1 MFRPLARLFPQLYAA
16 KPAIR
21 ATPEWTI
28 GTGTADE
35 NPEIRFRRELYER
48 LRSPITVRW
57 LDRSRIRIFPNNE
70 LSRVV
75 YLTGL
80 YEPNEFLWLD
90 RFLARGMT
98 VIDAGANQG
107 LYTIFAARRVG
118 PEGRVISLEPSRR
131 EFDRLTELVRFNR
144 LRNVRCRRLAL
155 SRAPGRGQLRV
166 AAEWNAGHNTLGEF
180 GYETTELVRLEEVD
194 VRALD
199 AIVADEG
206 LQRVDLIKLDIE
218 GAEYDALRGA
228 EATIRRFRP
237 AILVELADRTLQH
250 QGASSAQIWTFLE
263 ALSYRLYAFD
273 ADSRALVPAHQRDYY
288 DSENLVALAE
298 EENAKAP

>member
-118 PEGRVISLEPSRR
+118 PEGDGVLRHYGFGLIPIVTRELEGEDLVSSHPGFGKTRMKR
-131 EFDRLTELVRFNR
+131 ICKLPELN
-144 LRNVRCRRLAL
+144 A
-155 SRAPGRGQLRV
+155 RA
-166 AAEWNAGHNTLGEF
+166 
-180 GYETTELVRLEEVD
+180 
-194 VRALD
+194 RALP
-199 AIVADEG
+199 
-206 LQRVDLIKLDIE
+206 
-218 GAEYDALRGA
+218 
-228 EATIRRFRP
+228 EA
-237 AILVELADRTLQH
+237 
-250 QGASSAQIWTFLE
+250 S
-263 ALSYRLYAFD
+263 
-273 ADSRALVPAHQRDYY
+273 
-288 DSENLVALAE
+288 
-298 EENAKAP
+298 